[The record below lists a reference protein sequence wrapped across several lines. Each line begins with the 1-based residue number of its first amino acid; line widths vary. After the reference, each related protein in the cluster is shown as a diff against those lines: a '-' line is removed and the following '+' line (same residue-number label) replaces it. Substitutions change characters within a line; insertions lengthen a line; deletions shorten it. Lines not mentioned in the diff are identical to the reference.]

1 MSISVARDRKA
12 SGARLKFDLDPP
24 AESEDDLVLSE
35 GILLPEWD
43 WRQGALRPNH
53 CRVIALVTADAAP
66 CELPE
71 HLRRTARRLRYQ
83 FQALGPARGWQRGQS
98 DGQEIDLDAYLRFAT
113 DRHARA
119 GTHDDRLYRDMRKGA
134 RDLVCLLLSDLSLST
149 DTWVDDRARVIA
161 MWSSAGPRS
170 FRPNFPSSMRG

>member
-35 GILLPEWD
+35 GML
-43 WRQGALRPNH
+43 
-53 CRVIALVTADAAP
+53 
-66 CELPE
+66 LPE